1 MDSWLRVAREMD
13 LSMENSE
20 FWIGI
25 GIAVAVL
32 AVFYFLWTR
41 RLVVAKPNE
50 WLLVIKNGKM
60 KNAGIGIQAMKGW
73 KTQVVT
79 FPSMIHKVQFQA
91 QQVTREM
98 QGIQV
103 SGFVVWVVYRDDDG
117 PFRAYK
123 YLEGL
128 GDSGDSPQ
136 ASENISRMAE
146 SIIRHQIA
154 NSSID
159 EVISQRENLR
169 DKIRTEMQEVVKGW
183 GVWLETVEITDVTI
197 LSQTLFEDLQAK
209 FRQEARKDAETIRLQ
224 TEREIEEKTIQQN
237 LELSIK
243 RSEAELRRRT
253 IEEQQNL
260 KISLQKAEAEAKHRM
275 FEEQQRLECEK
286 LDAKLAAERIRLE
299 TEILEAQQSLKKL
312 RQTYSFVLDSTE
324 LDQKLE
330 LMQREWAKIE
340 TSDWGKRAETM
351 ASVER
356 ICQSLPL
363 NELRLVQMNGGGGG
377 SGGGSG
383 GSVDT
388 GVLPQLIEQVQ
399 WYQDSVA
406 NISRDIKEQSRGIRE
421 EGQNLRQVG
430 KTLQDESRSILEESR
445 GIRQEGQNIRETGK
459 GIRDESRG
467 IREEGQSIREASQGI
482 KDAGNEIAQASDGTR
497 EANREIKEARQGIQR
512 EQDEVR
518 SQEKAV
524 KQRET
529 PSPEPP
535 PLPPAQPSRSA
546 NPSSSAQPASPAP
559 SGNLFLDNASV
570 RRPSPVPAAPE
581 SGAKPA
587 GGELPPR
594 DQWKMVSMNATVH
607 GVNAKN
613 RELLLKGEREK
624 VLTVEASNEVNLDSI
639 EVGDTVVVDYWLHK
653 KVEFREPTPDEKKHN
668 FSVIAQGGKDPA
680 GFPPGTVLGP
690 VMKELVSVRAIDK
703 VNQVVTVMGPEGKFM
718 GIPVDD
724 PAILEGVE
732 VGRNGILTYSEPV
745 AMSVVVV

>member
-1 MDSWLRVAREMD
+1 
-13 LSMENSE
+13 MENSE

-32 AVFYFLWTR
+32 AVIYFLWTR

-197 LSQTLFEDLQAK
+197 LSQALFEDLQAK

-286 LDAKLAAERIRLE
+286 LEAKLAAERIRLE
-299 TEILEAQQSLKKL
+299 AEILEAQQSLKKL

-363 NELRLVQMNGGGGG
+363 HELRLVQMNGGGGS
-377 SGGGSG
+377 SGGG

-445 GIRQEGQNIRETGK
+445 GIRQEGQNIREMGK

-482 KDAGNEIAQASDGTR
+482 KDASNEIAQASDGIR
-497 EANREIKEARQGIQR
+497 EANREIEEARQGIR
-512 EQDEVR
+512 DEQARSRVR
-518 SQEKAV
+518 QED
-524 KQRET
+524 KQET
-529 PSPEPP
+529 PAKPAPAT
-535 PLPPAQPSRSA
+535 PAQPAGPA
-546 NPSSSAQPASPAP
+546 NPASRAP
-559 SGNLFLDNASV
+559 SGNLFSDKASV
-570 RRPSPVPAAPE
+570 RPNPDPVAPE
-581 SGAKPA
+581 SGAKSA
-587 GGELPPR
+587 EGELPPR
-594 DQWKMVSMNATVH
+594 EQWKMVSMNATVH

-624 VLTVEASNEVNLDSI
+624 VLTVEASNEVNLELI

-653 KVEFREPTPDEKKHN
+653 KVEFREPTPDEKKNN
-668 FSVIAQGGKDPA
+668 FSMIAKGVKDPA

-724 PAILEGVE
+724 PALLEGVE